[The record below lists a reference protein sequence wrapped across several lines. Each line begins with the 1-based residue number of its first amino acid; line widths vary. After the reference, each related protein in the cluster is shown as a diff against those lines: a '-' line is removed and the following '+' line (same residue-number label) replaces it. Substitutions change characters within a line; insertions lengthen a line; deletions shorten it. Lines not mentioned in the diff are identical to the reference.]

1 MVVRTI
7 VVFVCRVTLK
17 LISLNKVGQDVD
29 KSTHETYGVRNTVS
43 GQRDH
48 AFHLVRR
55 HGQHEFVLFVGVVM
69 AVQAHREAGG
79 ALLQLV
85 LSTPPG
91 STDNLP

>member
-1 MVVRTI
+1 
-7 VVFVCRVTLK
+7 
-17 LISLNKVGQDVD
+17 VGQDAD

-79 ALLQLV
+79 ALLQLA